1 MIKQIYFDS
10 YTNSLNYCFNN
21 IDNYKVN
28 KNDNFHNQITF
39 TKKPSLHTTNILT
52 LDIIYK
58 HKSKIAKYMNDN
70 YKLHIQ
76 VFRMSLNKYELNYYI
91 A

>member
-1 MIKQIYFDS
+1 MNKQIYFNS
-10 YTNSLNYCFNN
+10 YTNALDYCFNN
-21 IDNYKVN
+21 TKHYKLD

-39 TKKPSLHTTNILT
+39 TKKPSLNETNILT
-52 LDIIYK
+52 LDLL
-58 HKSKIAKYMNDN
+58 NDN

-76 VFRMSLNKYELNYYI
+76 VYRMALNTFELNYYI

>member
-1 MIKQIYFDS
+1 MTTQTYFNS
-10 YTNSLNYCFNN
+10 YTSALDYCFNH
-21 IDNYKVN
+21 IADNHII

-39 TKKPSLHTTNILT
+39 TKKPSLNNTNIIT
-52 LDIIYK
+52 LDLL
-58 HKSKIAKYMNDN
+58 NDN

-76 VFRMSLNKYELNYYI
+76 VFRMNINTFELNYYI

>member
-1 MIKQIYFDS
+1 MNKQIYFNS
-10 YTNSLNYCFNN
+10 YTNALDYAFNHIN
-21 IDNYKVN
+21 DNHII

-39 TKKPSLHTTNILT
+39 TKKPSLNNTNILT
-52 LDIIYK
+52 LDLLHDK
-58 HKSKIAKYMNDN
+58 

-76 VFRMSLNKYELNYYI
+76 VYRMSLNTFELNYYI

>member
-1 MIKQIYFDS
+1 MIHVLFNVYHVSFKSSLNYTLKRIKKMNKQLYFDS

-52 LDIIYK
+52 LDI
-58 HKSKIAKYMNDN
+58 
-70 YKLHIQ
+70 
-76 VFRMSLNKYELNYYI
+76 YI
-91 A
+91 NISRLQNI

>member
-1 MIKQIYFDS
+1 MTTQTYFNS
-10 YTNSLNYCFNN
+10 YTDSLDYCFNH
-21 IDNYKVN
+21 IADNHII

-39 TKKPSLHTTNILT
+39 TKKPSLNNTNIIT
-52 LDIIYK
+52 LDLL
-58 HKSKIAKYMNDN
+58 NDN

-76 VFRMSLNKYELNYYI
+76 VFRMNINTFELNYYI